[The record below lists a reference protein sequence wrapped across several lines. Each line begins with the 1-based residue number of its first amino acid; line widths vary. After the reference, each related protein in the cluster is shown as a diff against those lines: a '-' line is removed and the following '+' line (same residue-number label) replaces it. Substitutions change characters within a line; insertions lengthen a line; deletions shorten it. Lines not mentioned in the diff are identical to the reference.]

1 MIGFVEINDVNT
13 HIYGADV
20 SLELIIYTIKYAPI
34 YVLKYTLAIPLEKY
48 PLLFRMQ
55 FQHRLNKSLVECRN
69 EMVDK

>member
-13 HIYGADV
+13 HIYCADV
-20 SLELIIYTIKYAPI
+20 SLKLIIYTIKCAPI

-48 PLLFRMQ
+48 PLIFIMQ